1 MVITNFMITFL
12 NVVPDNSHES
22 VSVQSRLFVIE
33 PKSVTLAKYK
43 ARMVKTARAIA
54 SHVLVRKLSSNSNKE
69 RIKKGYFILK
79 SQ

>member
-22 VSVQSRLFVIE
+22 VSVQSRLFVKE

-43 ARMVKTARAIA
+43 ARMVKSRE
-54 SHVLVRKLSSNSNKE
+54 SDSKQCLSEKTIE
-69 RIKKGYFILK
+69 
-79 SQ
+79 